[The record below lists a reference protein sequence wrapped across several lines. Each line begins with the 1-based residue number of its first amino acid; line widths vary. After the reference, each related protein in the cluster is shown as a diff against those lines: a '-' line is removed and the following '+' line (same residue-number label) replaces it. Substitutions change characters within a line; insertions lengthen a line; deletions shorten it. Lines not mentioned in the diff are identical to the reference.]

1 MNPLL
6 KRKGFTFV
14 EFLQTFC
21 LTTLTMGDISFGINF
36 CVLSFALLDFNSTAK
51 SIMQDP
57 IRSRCCSP
65 L

>member
-1 MNPLL
+1 M
-6 KRKGFTFV
+6 

-21 LTTLTMGDISFGINF
+21 LTALTMGGISVGINF
-36 CVLSFALLDFNSTAK
+36 CVLSFALVGFNSTAK

-57 IRSRCCSP
+57 IGSRCCSP

>member
-1 MNPLL
+1 M
-6 KRKGFTFV
+6 

-21 LTTLTMGDISFGINF
+21 LTTMGDISLGINF
-36 CVLSFALLDFNSTAK
+36 CVLSFALVGFNSAAK

>member
-1 MNPLL
+1 MLL
-6 KRKGFTFV
+6 KSKGFTFV

-21 LTTLTMGDISFGINF
+21 LTTMGDISLGINF
-36 CVLSFALLDFNSTAK
+36 CVLSFALAGFNSAAK

-57 IRSRCCSP
+57 VRSRCCSP